1 MSSIEKWYHAANGRS
16 IREISSS
23 EKINKLQ
30 SLYQA
35 SVFGKSG
42 HKFNITHEIY
52 YAPSACNED
61 KHSYIT
67 TVLLNMARLE
77 HERWVAKS
85 LLQGLMIN
93 PVDPCKKCLLADAI
107 QTFVPG
113 ILSVLGML
121 RAVYQLKAMIVLWW
135 R

>member
-1 MSSIEKWYHAANGRS
+1 
-16 IREISSS
+16 
-23 EKINKLQ
+23 
-30 SLYQA
+30 
-35 SVFGKSG
+35 
-42 HKFNITHEIY
+42 
-52 YAPSACNED
+52 
-61 KHSYIT
+61 
-67 TVLLNMARLE
+67 MARLE

-93 PVDPCKKCLLADAI
+93 PADPCKKYLLADTI

-113 ILSVLGML
+113 ILSVVGML